1 MNKNFISI
9 LLIALMVFGS
19 VGIINAQEE
28 GAEDP
33 MWESILLTPDNTKLK
48 VLGENMRA
56 HNEKYHKEGAHN
68 ANVYTISTGPNTG
81 KMVWMMGPLKFADL
95 DTRPAVGGHDDDW
108 RDNIMP
114 YVKKM
119 SHGEYWKG
127 DAKLSNTDMMEGTDP
142 GEYSILHV
150 RYWEVNSK
158 HGYMV
163 DHLLEMISKT
173 VKAMDGV
180 NPWGVYDNLF
190 RQGDLG
196 RHLATVG
203 FSKKWAEY
211 DEDPKFKKAFV
222 KTFGEDSWD
231 SFVKGMGHAFD
242 NSWDEVWTYSKELSG
257 K

>member
-1 MNKNFISI
+1 MNKN
-9 LLIALMVFGS
+9 LIALIISGVMLFGS
-19 VGIINAQEE
+19 NLCVTAQED
-28 GAEDP
+28 ADDP

-56 HNEKYHKEGAHN
+56 HNQKYHKEGAHT
-68 ANVYTISTGPNTG
+68 ANVYTISTGPHTG
-81 KMVWMMGPLKFADL
+81 KIVWMMGPLKFTDL
-95 DTRPAVGGHDDDW
+95 DTRPAQGGHDEDW

-114 YVKKM
+114 NLKKI

-127 DAKLSNTDMMEGTDP
+127 DAKLSNTAMMTGTP
-142 GEYSILHV
+142 GEYPILHV
-150 RYWEVNSK
+150 RYWEVNAE
-158 HGYMV
+158 HGYSV

-190 RQGDLG
+190 RQGDIG

-222 KTFGEDSWD
+222 KTFDEDSWEPFLKAMD
-231 SFVKGMGHAFD
+231 HAFD
-242 NSWDEVWTYSKELSG
+242 NSWDEVWTYSAEMSG
-257 K
+257 N